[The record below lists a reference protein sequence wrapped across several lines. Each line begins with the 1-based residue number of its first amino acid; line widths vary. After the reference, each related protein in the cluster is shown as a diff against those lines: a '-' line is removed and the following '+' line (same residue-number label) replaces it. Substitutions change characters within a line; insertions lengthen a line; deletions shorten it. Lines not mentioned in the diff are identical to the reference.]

1 MSNVDN
7 LVEKFHRGT
16 GPQSFFEVKKVCD
29 HFFGP
34 PRVRGSHMIYRT
46 PWWGDPRI
54 NIQNRNGEV
63 PLYQVKQ
70 VLKALARLEE
80 DHV

>member
-1 MSNVDN
+1 MGSVDDI
-7 LVEKFHRGT
+7 VEKLRRGN
-16 GPQSFFEVKKVCD
+16 GPQPFSDVKRVCD
-29 HFFGP
+29 HFFGS
-34 PRVRGSHMIYRT
+34 PRVRGSHLVYRM

-54 NIQNRNGEV
+54 NIQNRRGEV

-70 VLKALARLEE
+70 VLKALERLEE